1 LTDLQKPRPLSRK
14 VPWQLV
20 AVFVLL
26 STGLFAISRTFYI
39 VQVRHARAFK
49 ESELAR
55 LAAMKS
61 AQLVEW
67 RKEQLSFAAA
77 ISDNRINSVRA
88 ELLAADPAAEPART
102 DYLSGFQGL
111 QKVLP
116 FEKAALVLSGGR
128 ILLAYPEG
136 ADFTSTSESMRLG
149 HEAWQNREPALGT
162 VDPEAPDGRRP
173 VELVVPLMSL
183 EEGPPKP
190 IALLRFSFDAAAVLD
205 PLLKDWPSPGKTE
218 EALLL
223 ERRGDALVH
232 LNRPRLHAAP
242 APPGPVPIASFRRL
256 VSKEALGEEGLVEGR
271 DYRGRDVI
279 LFVASVPGS
288 TWLVGAK
295 SDLAELTSG
304 MSRRFAVFSA
314 IVAALVLVC
323 GALLYVFWRRS
334 LAAQEAAERSKWDQA
349 NRNMDEFMR
358 QLINV
363 MPNPA
368 FFKDTDGRYQG
379 ANAAF
384 EKLLGLSKKELIGKT
399 LADVAPQEILE
410 KHGEHDQALLAKP
423 GHQVYEAPLKAW
435 DGEHHVIFIK
445 STYSRPD
452 GTTGGIIGILK
463 DITQRLRAEEELD
476 QLRKFTDSAV
486 QTMTEGMVLTDSDGK
501 FTFVNPAAAG
511 MLGYAPSEMIDREVS
526 SFLPKDQ
533 QAKLRRVDEER
544 TKGVSGRY
552 ELVFLHKNS
561 TRRTVLVSG
570 GPRLQGAAFGG
581 TLAVLTDITER
592 KAMEE
597 EIKALS
603 LHDELTTLL
612 NRRGFLTLAEQ
623 QIKTASRMKKRI
635 ALLYLDVDNLK
646 RINDSGGHVLG
657 DRALMEIA
665 FHLKKSFR
673 ESDIV
678 ARMGGDEFSVLAM
691 ESTKLDSAV
700 LVQRLEEKLTLFNA
714 RSSAEAGF
722 TLSASIG
729 VYTREPDQPATI
741 EEMLSRAD
749 SLMYEKKRARK
760 GGSSDKPPGPSK

>member
-1 LTDLQKPRPLSRK
+1 
-14 VPWQLV
+14 
-20 AVFVLL
+20 VFVLL
-26 STGLFAISRTFYI
+26 TAGLFALFRIFYVLQI
-39 VQVRHARAFK
+39 RHAHAFK
-49 ESELAR
+49 EGELATV
-55 LAAMKS
+55 AAMK
-61 AQLVEW
+61 AEQIANW
-67 RKEQLSFAAA
+67 RSEQLAFAGA
-77 ISDNRINSVRA
+77 IIENRSNAGTAGI
-88 ELLAADPAAEPART
+88 LAGDPASEPART
-102 DYLSGFQGL
+102 EFMAGLKGL
-111 QKVLP
+111 QKGLL
-116 FEKAALVLSGGR
+116 FDRAALVLPGGK
-128 ILLAYPEG
+128 ILLTYPENVVFG
-136 ADFTSTSESMRLG
+136 STEESLRLG
-149 HEAWQNREPALGT
+149 HAAWRERVPVLGT
-162 VDPEAPDGRRP
+162 VDIDASTGRRTVDMMLP
-173 VELVVPLMSL
+173 LLVEDGTL
-183 EEGPPKP
+183 PPQ
-190 IALLRFSFDAAAVLD
+190 ALLRISFDAAATLD
-205 PLLKDWPSPGKTE
+205 PILEDWDGRGETGEAILLQ
-218 EALLL
+218 
-223 ERRGDALVH
+223 RQGDEIVH
-232 LNRPRLHAAP
+232 LSRPRLHTSP
-242 APPGPVPIASFRRL
+242 TLPGPLPVTALRRPAAEAS
-256 VSKEALGEEGLVEGR
+256 LGEEGIVEGK
-271 DYRGRDVI
+271 DYRGRDVLMFI
-279 LFVASVPGS
+279 KSVADSPWS
-288 TWLVGAK
+288 VGAK
-295 SDLAELTSG
+295 IDAAELTSG
-304 MSRRFAVFSA
+304 MTGVFWA
-314 IVAALVLVC
+314 MAGITGGLVLVC
-323 GALLYVFWRRS
+323 GALLCLFWRRS

-368 FFKDTDGRYQG
+368 FFKDTGGRYQG
-379 ANAAF
+379 TNAAF
-384 EKLLGLSKKELIGKT
+384 EKLLGFSKKELIGKT
-399 LADVAPQEILE
+399 LADVAPQELLE
-410 KHGEHDQALLAKP
+410 KHGAHDQALLDKP

-486 QTMTEGMVLTDSDGK
+486 QTMTEGMVLTDSEGK
-501 FTFVNPAAAG
+501 FSFVNPAAAG
-511 MLGYAPSEMIDREVS
+511 MLGYTPAEMVDREVA

-552 ELVFLHKNS
+552 ELGFLHKNG

-570 GPRLQGAAFGG
+570 GPRLQGAEFGG

-623 QIKTASRMKKRI
+623 QLKTASRMKKRI

-646 RINDSGGHVLG
+646 RINDSGGHTLG
-657 DRALMEIA
+657 DRALTEIA

-691 ESTKLDSAV
+691 ESTKMDAAV
-700 LVQRLEEKLTLFNA
+700 LVQRLEEKLEHFNT
-714 RSSAEAGF
+714 RSSAEVGF

-749 SLMYEKKRARK
+749 SLMYEKKRTRK

>member
-1 LTDLQKPRPLSRK
+1 
-14 VPWQLV
+14 
-20 AVFVLL
+20 
-26 STGLFAISRTFYI
+26 
-39 VQVRHARAFK
+39 
-49 ESELAR
+49 
-55 LAAMKS
+55 M
-61 AQLVEW
+61 
-67 RKEQLSFAAA
+67 
-77 ISDNRINSVRA
+77 
-88 ELLAADPAAEPART
+88 
-102 DYLSGFQGL
+102 
-111 QKVLP
+111 
-116 FEKAALVLSGGR
+116 
-128 ILLAYPEG
+128 
-136 ADFTSTSESMRLG
+136 
-149 HEAWQNREPALGT
+149 
-162 VDPEAPDGRRP
+162 
-173 VELVVPLMSL
+173 
-183 EEGPPKP
+183 
-190 IALLRFSFDAAAVLD
+190 
-205 PLLKDWPSPGKTE
+205 
-218 EALLL
+218 
-223 ERRGDALVH
+223 
-232 LNRPRLHAAP
+232 
-242 APPGPVPIASFRRL
+242 
-256 VSKEALGEEGLVEGR
+256 SKEALGEEGLVEGR
-271 DYRGRDVI
+271 DYRGHDVI

-304 MSRRFAVFSA
+304 MSRRFALFSA
-314 IVAALVLVC
+314 IVTALVLVC
-323 GALLYVFWRRS
+323 GVLLCVFWRRS

-358 QLINV
+358 QMINV

-379 ANAAF
+379 TNAAF
-384 EKLLGLSKKELIGKT
+384 EKLLGFSKKELIGKT

-410 KHGEHDQALLAKP
+410 KHGDHDQALLAKP

-452 GTTGGIIGILK
+452 GTTAGIIGILK

-486 QTMTEGMVLTDSDGK
+486 QTMTEGMVLTDSEGK
-501 FTFVNPAAAG
+501 FSFVNPAAAA
-511 MLGYAPSEMIDREVS
+511 MLGYAPAEMVDREVA

-533 QAKLRRVDEER
+533 QVKLRRVDEER

-552 ELVFLHKNS
+552 ELVFLHKNG
-561 TRRTVLVSG
+561 TRRTLLVSG
-570 GPRLQGAAFGG
+570 GPRLQGAEFGG

-623 QIKTASRMKKRI
+623 QLKTASRMKKRI

-646 RINDSGGHVLG
+646 RINDSGGHNLG
-657 DRALMEIA
+657 DRALTEIA

-691 ESTKLDSAV
+691 ESTKLDCGRAGPAARGKAGSLQRALLGRGRLHAV
-700 LVQRLEEKLTLFNA
+700 RQHRGVHARAGPAGDDRGDAQPGRLPHVREETGQEGRLFGQAARTLEIA
-714 RSSAEAGF
+714 
-722 TLSASIG
+722 L
-729 VYTREPDQPATI
+729 
-741 EEMLSRAD
+741 
-749 SLMYEKKRARK
+749 
-760 GGSSDKPPGPSK
+760 PGPRPAL